1 MSSTNKGFLVVVIA
15 ALASLVLVATAT
27 TQSYAQN
34 EKYRAKLD
42 GNNEVPAV
50 NTTAE
55 GVINF
60 KAKND
65 MLTWKMNVTGAN
77 DATGVNIHKGKAGEK
92 GEIVVD
98 LMKVSKHSDN
108 PKGMTMRGNVT
119 ESSLKGSM
127 AGKTIA
133 DLKTAIAN
141 GDVYVNLKT
150 QDHPDGL
157 MRGQIKLKGT
167 NATDSSVTGSTNST
181 S

>member
-1 MSSTNKGFLVVVIA
+1 
-15 ALASLVLVATAT
+15 TANS
-27 TQSYAQN
+27 SYAQN

-60 KAKND
+60 KTKND
-65 MLTWKMNVTGAN
+65 MLTWKMNVTGTN
-77 DATGVNIHKGKAGEK
+77 DATGVNIHKGKAGEN
-92 GEIVVD
+92 GEIIVD
-98 LMKVSKHSDN
+98 LMKLSKHSDN
-108 PKGMTMRGNVT
+108 PKVMTMRGNVT
-119 ESSLKGSM
+119 DSSLTGSM
-127 AGKTIA
+127 AGQTIA

-141 GDVYVNLKT
+141 GEMYVNLKT

-157 MRGQIKLKGT
+157 LRGQIKLKGD
-167 NATDSSVTGSTNST
+167 NATSSGNATSSTNST